1 MWASLITPNS
11 ELDKYLRLLTVIIL
25 ATWLVT
31 VGFRIENPYPNT
43 LIELYALPIT
53 RIFLLLFVLLS
64 AAWCPRVGIL
74 MALAYFCLGADVL
87 FFTRHS
93 V

>member
-1 MWASLITPNS
+1 MWASLISPNS
-11 ELDKYLRLLTVIIL
+11 ELDKYMRLITVIIL

-43 LIELYALPIT
+43 LVELYALPLT